1 MINIWDF
8 ENGQENIAEYLN
20 MTEGYAKQ
28 GALIATGLM
37 NMGVRDD
44 IDTAKGILTDSIQEG
59 DKKNSIDAVLGG
71 IIGLGFAYDGTCR
84 EDLLETLIP
93 YIADNNVTLK
103 ESVMAALACG
113 LIFCG
118 DGNEDVAEAVTGAL
132 MERGDE
138 EKNQTMARFYSVAL
152 ALLFLG

>member
-71 IIGLGFAYDGTCR
+71 IIGLGFAYAGTCR

-103 ESVMAALACG
+103 ESVMASLACG

-118 DGNEDVAEAVTGAL
+118 DANEDVAEAVTGAL

>member
-20 MTEGYAKQ
+20 MQEGYAKQ

-71 IIGLGFAYDGTCR
+71 IIGLGFAYAGTCR

-118 DGNEDVAEAVTGAL
+118 DANEDVAEAVTGAL

>member
-1 MINIWDF
+1 
-8 ENGQENIAEYLN
+8 
-20 MTEGYAKQ
+20 
-28 GALIATGLM
+28 M

-71 IIGLGFAYDGTCR
+71 IIGLGFAYAGTCR

-93 YIADNNVTLK
+93 YIADTNVTLK

-118 DGNEDVAEAVTGAL
+118 DANEDVAEAVTGAL

>member
-44 IDTAKGILTDSIQEG
+44 IDTAKGILTDSI
-59 DKKNSIDAVLGG
+59 
-71 IIGLGFAYDGTCR
+71 
-84 EDLLETLIP
+84 
-93 YIADNNVTLK
+93 
-103 ESVMAALACG
+103 
-113 LIFCG
+113 
-118 DGNEDVAEAVTGAL
+118 
-132 MERGDE
+132 
-138 EKNQTMARFYSVAL
+138 
-152 ALLFLG
+152 